1 MAIDTTGAKC
11 PKCGE
16 PLSFQM
22 TTKLMSDSRMSFVIH
37 PNKGELLS
45 ARTVGDSITNMEKI
59 LVAVGK
65 ELGVKTNV
73 MVEGLEWTDGSV
85 KIDMIVARHEPGIT
99 KRKRAGG
106 AVSTPLGS
114 GK

>member
-1 MAIDTTGAKC
+1 MTIETPKVIC

-22 TTKLMSDSRMSFVIH
+22 TTELMSDSRMSFVIH
-37 PNKGELLS
+37 PHKGELLS
-45 ARTVGDSITNMEKI
+45 ARTVGDSISNTEKL

-73 MVEGLEWTDGSV
+73 MVEGLTWTDGSV
-85 KIDMIVARHEPGIT
+85 KVDLIVARHEPGIT
-99 KRKRAGG
+99 KRKA
-106 AVSTPLGS
+106 A
-114 GK
+114 

>member
-1 MAIDTTGAKC
+1 MAIDTATAKC

-22 TTKLMSDSRMSFVIH
+22 TTQLMSDSRMSFVIH

-45 ARTVGDSITNMEKI
+45 ARTVGDSISSMEKL

-65 ELGVKTNV
+65 DLGVKTNV

-85 KIDMIVARHEPGIT
+85 KIDMIIARHEPGIK
-99 KRKRAGG
+99 KRSSRLPSDQRG
-106 AVSTPLGS
+106 TE
-114 GK
+114 

>member
-1 MAIDTTGAKC
+1 MTIDTMEAKC

-45 ARTVGDSITNMEKI
+45 ARTVGDSISNMEKI
-59 LVAVGK
+59 LVSVGK

-85 KIDMIVARHEPGIT
+85 KIDMIVARHMPGIT
-99 KRKRAGG
+99 KREK
-106 AVSTPLGS
+106 
-114 GK
+114 